1 MSAPAH
7 DLLHLPLVF
16 LGAAVLAVPLARW
29 ARLGSI
35 LGYLVA
41 GVLIGPQVA
50 GLVTEPDTI
59 LEVAEIGVVL
69 MMFLVGLELEPRR
82 LWQLRRPIFGWGSV
96 QLLGSTALLMAL
108 ALLCGLPW
116 RLALVGS
123 LGLAMSSTA
132 VAMAVLGERNLGP
145 TAAGQ
150 SILSVAL
157 LQDIAA
163 IPILALVPALALTGV
178 DGSGSASEGQWHVL
192 KAVGAIA
199 VLILGGRLALRPAL
213 RWIAGSA
220 TPEIFTAAAL
230 LLVLATA
237 ALMQAVGLSM
247 ALGAFLAGVLLA
259 ESEYRHELETDLEPF
274 KGLLLGLFFIAVGM
288 GLDLQ
293 VLLHQPL
300 LVAGLLAALLVL
312 KGVLLL
318 FMGRAMGLPL
328 LERPVFVILL
338 AQGGEFGFV
347 VFQLGQQAGLLSDAQ
362 ASALVA
368 AVALSLGCTPALL
381 AAVDRWL
388 QPRLSRRGGP
398 ALEEIREQQRAPVII
413 AGFGR
418 YGQIVGRL
426 LYANGHE
433 ATVLEHDAHTV
444 EGLRRFDWRVFYGD
458 ATRLDLLRTAGAE
471 TAAVLVIAVDD
482 VAQSLAIAELARE
495 HFPQLQVVAR
505 ARNVQHFYR
514 LQELGVQHIERETFE
529 SALLSGRSVLELLG
543 VEPAMARRQAWRFR
557 QHNSAQLRL
566 MAQHRNDQDKVV
578 AMVKQGRQQLETLM
592 AQEREARAQV
602 RHRHGWNPA
611 EGDEHRPE

>member
-50 GLVTEPDTI
+50 GLVSAPDTI

-163 IPILALVPALALTGV
+163 IPILALVPALAGA
-178 DGSGSASEGQWHVL
+178 DGSGSEGHWQAL

-312 KGVLLL
+312 KGALLL

-471 TAAVLVIAVDD
+471 TAGVLVIAVDD

-514 LQELGVQHIERETFE
+514 LQELGVQHVERETFE

-566 MAQHRNDQDKVV
+566 MAQHRNDQDRVV

-611 EGDEHRPE
+611 EGEEQRPE